1 MSTKPTAHPKEII
14 DEINKLRANPSFYVK
29 KVEEYINYFTGNII
43 KLPNI
48 NVKTQT
54 QEGTAPYFDTI
65 EYLKNK
71 ENENFLTPSKALC
84 EIAQEIVDIVFD
96 SETGE
101 IDDELH
107 EQIIDKHGS
116 FNGKFTR
123 AIDFGGF
130 TSEQVVINFLVCDGD
145 EERTQ
150 REVLLGEGL
159 NKIGVAFG
167 KHNIYSTVC
176 VLVTC
181 TEFTNTKDPDDIMIF
196 KDVLQ
201 DNNKLD
207 KEKLE
212 KEKLEKERLNK
223 EKLEKE
229 KEERDKLEKEKLEKE
244 RLKNEKLEKEKE
256 ERDKLKKE
264 KLEKEKLEKERLK
277 KERLEKERLER
288 EKEERDKLEKEKLE
302 KEKLAEDKRKEEEK
316 RIMNEEKRKEEQ
328 KRKKEEEKR
337 KHEEEEKKKKEIE
350 KIKQESEKKKKEEEK
365 KKKETIKKKYE
376 PVNDTKQEPTNIFK
390 LKKKIYAYETVP
402 KDQLPEGVAS
412 MTKSDTI
419 FMEGGKR
426 YKKIIY
432 NKVMLDGTKRT
443 DEIKECLD

>member
-212 KEKLEKERLNK
+212 KEKLEKERLKK

-229 KEERDKLEKEKLEKE
+229 KEERD
-244 RLKNEKLEKEKE
+244 
-256 ERDKLKKE
+256 

-337 KHEEEEKKKKEIE
+337 KREEEEKKKKEKE

-443 DEIKECLD
+443 DEVKECLD

>member
-14 DEINKLRANPSFYVK
+14 DEINKLRANPSFYAR
-29 KVEEYINYFTGNII
+29 KVEEYTHYFTDDII

-48 NVKTQT
+48 NVKIQT
-54 QEGTAPYFDTI
+54 QEGSAPYFDTI

-71 ENENFLTPSKALC
+71 ENINSLTPSKALC
-84 EIAQEIVDIVFD
+84 EIAQEICDLVFD

-101 IDDELH
+101 IDESLH

-123 AIDFGGF
+123 AMDFGGF

-145 EERTQ
+145 EDRTQ
-150 REVLLGEGL
+150 REPLLGEGL

-167 KHNIYSTVC
+167 KHKIYSTVC

-181 TEFTNTKDPDDIMIF
+181 TEFNNTKDADDVMIF
-196 KDVLQ
+196 KDVPQ
-201 DNNKLD
+201 DNNKIE
-207 KEKLE
+207 KEKIERDRLE
-212 KEKLEKERLNK
+212 KEKI
-223 EKLEKE
+223 
-229 KEERDKLEKEKLEKE
+229 ERDKLEKEKIEKE
-244 RLKNEKLEKEKE
+244 R
-256 ERDKLKKE
+256 LKKE
-264 KLEKEKLEKERLK
+264 KLE

-288 EKEERDKLEKEKLE
+288 EKEEKERKERENKEMERKERENKE
-302 KEKLAEDKRKEEEK
+302 KEKLAENKRKEEEK
-316 RIMNEEKRKEEQ
+316 RRMDEEKKKEEE

-337 KHEEEEKKKKEIE
+337 KREEEEEKKKKDIE
-350 KIKQESEKKKKEEEK
+350 KKKLEEDKKKKEEEK
-365 KKKETIKKKYE
+365 KKKEAIKKKYE
-376 PVNDTKQEPTNIFK
+376 PVTDKKQEPTNIFK

-419 FMEGGKR
+419 VIEGGKR

-432 NKVMLDGTKRT
+432 NKVMLDGTKKT
-443 DEIKECLD
+443 DEVKECLD